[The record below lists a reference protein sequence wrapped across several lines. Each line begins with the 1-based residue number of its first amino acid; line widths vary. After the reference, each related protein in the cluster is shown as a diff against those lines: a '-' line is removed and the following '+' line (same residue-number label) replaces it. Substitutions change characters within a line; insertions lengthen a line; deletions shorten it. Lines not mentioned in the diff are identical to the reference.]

1 MFLPDID
8 RILLKYKHL
17 GLTKEQ
23 QLKILEQLS
32 LAIEIKISKLTQ
44 EIREEDDNQVDGK
57 QLVKVARSMFNLTP
71 TDPITMDQLNY
82 VLGMSRPSNYLLQ
95 HHTINGKPL
104 TFNVPNY
111 DTTRALSHRPWQKAV
126 VDDINYPD
134 LCVIKSRQL
143 GLILSSLQ
151 QQYYNLK
158 FS

>member
-1 MFLPDID
+1 MDSIV
-8 RILLKYKHL
+8 
-17 GLTKEQ
+17 GL
-23 QLKILEQLS
+23 
-32 LAIEIKISKLTQ
+32 SKTGYFNLRGF
-44 EIREEDDNQVDGK
+44 IPLDGK
-57 QLVKVARSMFNLTP
+57 QLVKMARSMFNLSP

-104 TFNVPNY
+104 TFSVPNY

-143 GLILSSLQ
+143 GLILSSL
-151 QQYYNLK
+151 
-158 FS
+158 

>member
-1 MFLPDID
+1 M
-8 RILLKYKHL
+8 
-17 GLTKEQ
+17 
-23 QLKILEQLS
+23 
-32 LAIEIKISKLTQ
+32 
-44 EIREEDDNQVDGK
+44 DGK

-71 TDPITMDQLNY
+71 SDPITVDQLNY
-82 VLGMSRPSNYLLQ
+82 VLGMSKPSNYLLQ

-143 GLILSSLQ
+143 GFSEVGIEQMIYWLDVHSYDKPNGLYTFPRLSGAFDR
-151 QQYYNLK
+151 NAN
-158 FS
+158 